1 MQEVCFSINTLS
13 DLCSLQKK
21 LISGE
26 SVTVDKIGQISHT
39 IKLKGGRFDD
49 FDISLIDAGIAEIVL
64 SYQDSFYKIVS
75 TLEKNYN
82 VENIDKTKLL
92 KFKLERG
99 SLQIELKDLI
109 TTLLESIKDMKD
121 PYKVIVIVFI
131 TLAILGGYSY
141 SEYLTHVE
149 NLAEIS
155 AESENRRIIANLKG
169 DKKLQNA
176 VNEPKKTVA
185 TVLRD
190 DESAVFNNEEEPIT
204 HAKAKKFEFKELT
217 DTTTTDDQIGE
228 FAILGY
234 EKTSNGDRK
243 FKINI
248 NGIKWVS
255 ANLINADQRIKLAT
269 AIERG
274 NNVKLRIRTVKEY
287 DKIREVAILDIINE
301 E

>member
-1 MQEVCFSINTLS
+1 MQKACFSINTLS

-26 SVTVDKIGQISHT
+26 SVIVDKIGQISYT
-39 IKLKGGRFDD
+39 IKLKGGRFDN
-49 FDISLIDAGIAEIVL
+49 FDIGLIDADIAEIVL
-64 SYQDSFYKIVS
+64 SYQNNFYKIVS

-109 TTLLESIKDMKD
+109 ATLLESIKNMSD

-141 SEYLTHVE
+141 SEYLTHIE

-155 AESENRRIIANLKG
+155 AESENRRIIADLKS

-190 DESAVFNNEEEPIT
+190 DESAVFNDEEEPIT
-204 HAKAKKFEFKELT
+204 HEKVKKFEFKELA

-228 FAILGY
+228 FTILGY
-234 EKTSNGDRK
+234 EKTNSGDRK
-243 FKINI
+243 FKIDV

-274 NNVKLRIRTVKEY
+274 NNVKLKIRTVKEY
-287 DKIREVAILDIINE
+287 GKIKEVAILDVMGGE
-301 E
+301 